1 MGLIVLVAVDV
12 AVPVASTGV
21 VLRVAVIV
29 GDANGA
35 VCVRV
40 GSVATVV
47 GRIKNGSKL
56 RCCGSCRAS
65 DEDSNTVWGHHRRM
79 ILVVIALFSIRSS
92 LLLLL
97 LLLLLLRVGVA
108 CCWLPAVVLAVA
120 VRIKNGSI
128 CRCCEDD
135 DAAIRVVLGLVLLVL
150 RLLRSAKA
158 CAGLETRISM
168 PLPQY
173 APSSRQ
179 PTPTETGQ

>member
-1 MGLIVLVAVDV
+1 MVVMGLIVLVAVDV

-65 DEDSNTVWGHHRRM
+65 DGDAVWGHHLRI

-92 LLLLL
+92 LLLL

-173 APSSRQ
+173 APSRRQ